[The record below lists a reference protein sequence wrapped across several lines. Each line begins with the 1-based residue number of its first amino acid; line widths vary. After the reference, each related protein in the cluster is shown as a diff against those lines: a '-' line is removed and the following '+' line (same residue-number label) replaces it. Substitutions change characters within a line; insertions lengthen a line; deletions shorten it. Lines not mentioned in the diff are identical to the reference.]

1 VWRLIRELVDDLQE
15 TRGVCLTIPKE
26 IRDVL
31 NSEACSGEN
40 YIVEMIYVLL
50 LLSRGYVYIAI
61 YNFSSEGAVKFNMAL
76 SKSACTDLLQQLS
89 KCKLPFQCAH
99 GRNST
104 FTALDLDKIKS
115 KEVNIDLSLLK
126 FDNIPFF

>member
-1 VWRLIRELVDDLQE
+1 MSRLIRELVDDLQE

-50 LLSRGYVYIAI
+50 LLSRRAAMFTLQFTI
-61 YNFSSEGAVKFNMAL
+61 S
-76 SKSACTDLLQQLS
+76 LLQEL
-89 KCKLPFQCAH
+89 
-99 GRNST
+99 
-104 FTALDLDKIKS
+104 
-115 KEVNIDLSLLK
+115 
-126 FDNIPFF
+126 